1 MLPLYPK
8 APALERVKMQSL
20 LPPRGTVLVIE
31 ASIDTRLLV
40 ALSLQSAGYYALTA
54 ASGEEAMQIAK
65 HAIPDVI
72 LMDLDMPQRDGF
84 GATRRL
90 RQMSELRN
98 VPVVAAT
105 AYDGEGIKQAARDAG
120 CSGYIKKPFDYE
132 RLSHL
137 LDRVMNGTDRE
148 EFIDGETN
156 V

>member
-1 MLPLYPK
+1 M
-8 APALERVKMQSL
+8 
-20 LPPRGTVLVIE
+20 VLIIE

-40 ALSLQSAGYYALTA
+40 SLSLQASGYYALTA

-65 HAIPDVI
+65 HAIPDAI

-90 RQMSELRN
+90 RQMQELRH
-98 VPVVAAT
+98 VPVVAMT
-105 AYDGEGIKQAARDAG
+105 AYPADGIKQAARDVG

-132 RLSHL
+132 RLGWL
-137 LDRVMNGTDRE
+137 LDRVMNGIGAE
-148 EFIDGETN
+148 EFIDGETAA

>member
-1 MLPLYPK
+1 MESP
-8 APALERVKMQSL
+8 QS
-20 LPPRGTVLVIE
+20 PRGTVLIIE
-31 ASIDTRLLV
+31 SSVDTRLLV
-40 ALSLQSAGYYALTA
+40 SLSLQAAGYYALTA

-72 LMDLDMPQRDGF
+72 LMDLDMPQRDGY

-90 RQMSELRN
+90 RQMSELRH

-105 AYDGEGIKQAARDAG
+105 AYPAEGVKQAALDVG

-132 RLSHL
+132 RLGWV
-137 LDRVMNGTDRE
+137 LDRVMNGALPE
-148 EFIDGETN
+148 EFIDSVTIS